1 MSYLLDTNACIHF
14 LNGAHRGLI
23 EKILAHGP
31 QALVVST
38 VSVAELEYGAARSS
52 RPKANMGRIAAL
64 LSELHVE
71 PFTQAHAAMF
81 GRVKADLV
89 KRGVPIADFDI
100 AIAATALVLGLPVIS
115 DDADMGRVR
124 GLSVENWCR

>member
-14 LNGAHRGLI
+14 LNGSHRGLI
-23 EKILAHGP
+23 DKVLAHGP
-31 QALVVST
+31 QSLVVST

-52 RPKANMGRIAAL
+52 RPKANLARIAAL

-71 PFTQAHAAMF
+71 PFTRAHAAMF

-100 AIAATALVLGLPVIS
+100 AIAATALVLGLAVIS